1 MTEASDNAESAIRTR
16 ALRMVYHPGLMQ
28 RSKVALHGLDL
39 DVPRGSIY
47 GFLGQNGAGKT
58 STIKIL
64 VALQM
69 ASAGRAWILGTDVAR
84 PAARQHI
91 GFMPEN
97 PYFYEYLTA
106 IETLVF
112 YGKLSG
118 MHGSGLTKKAD
129 ALIEQ
134 FGLKHARNTRMGEFS
149 KGMRQRLGLAQ
160 AVLHEPAVVI
170 LDEPMSG
177 LDPLG
182 RRDIRNEILALRDR
196 GCTVFFS
203 SHILG
208 DVADICDRV
217 CIIHKGLHVAEGPL
231 SALLNQKVVEVEMAF
246 SGIGPEGLPKLA
258 EQARRAWHDG
268 RLYRLLVADD
278 DEALRLRA
286 EAEAGG
292 GTLRAL
298 IPHHESLEEYFVRV
312 TGEEG
317 ELKLLLDRAAEAVSK
332 KGRVNKD
339 EPSAPGTKVATDGTE
354 PKDAGDKGAS
364 AP

>member
-1 MTEASDNAESAIRTR
+1 MTEAAGAAESAIRMR
-16 ALRMVYHPGLMQ
+16 DLRMVYHPGLMQ
-28 RSKVALHGLDL
+28 RSKVALHGLNL

-69 ASAGRAWILGTDVAR
+69 ASAGRAWILGTDVAQ
-84 PAARQHI
+84 PAARRHV

-118 MHGSGLTKKAD
+118 MHGPGLTKKAD

-134 FGLKHARNTRMGEFS
+134 FGLKHARDTRMGEFS

-203 SHILG
+203 THILG

-217 CIIHKGLHVAEGPL
+217 CIIHKGQHVAEGPL

-268 RLYRLLVADD
+268 RLYRLLVHDD
-278 DEALRLRA
+278 DAQRLRA

-317 ELKLLLDRAAEAVSK
+317 ELKLLLDRAAEAASK
-332 KGRVNKD
+332 KNAPQAKD
-339 EPSAPGTKVATDGTE
+339 EAAEDG
-354 PKDAGDKGAS
+354 KAADKGAP